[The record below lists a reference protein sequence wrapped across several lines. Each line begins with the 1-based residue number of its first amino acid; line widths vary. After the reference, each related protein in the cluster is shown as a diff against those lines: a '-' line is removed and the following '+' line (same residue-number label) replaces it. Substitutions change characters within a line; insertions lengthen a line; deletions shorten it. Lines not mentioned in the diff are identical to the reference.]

1 MFVFLGDL
9 HGRGR
14 GLGWG
19 GVQNAI
25 PWGFDLK
32 LDSILTTEAGSTFFS
47 TKREGFGGMEDVK
60 KVARRFFL
68 VGEGWGGW
76 RFGWSRKTSLC
87 FGGSFFWSRIVDIT
101 I

>member
-1 MFVFLGDL
+1 MVGE
-9 HGRGR
+9 GVRG
-14 GLGWG
+14 GG

-47 TKREGFGGMEDVK
+47 TKREGLGGMEDVK
-60 KVARRFFL
+60 KGARRFFFL
-68 VGEGWGGW
+68 GGEGCGW

-87 FGGSFFWSRIVDIT
+87 FGGSFLWSRIVDIT